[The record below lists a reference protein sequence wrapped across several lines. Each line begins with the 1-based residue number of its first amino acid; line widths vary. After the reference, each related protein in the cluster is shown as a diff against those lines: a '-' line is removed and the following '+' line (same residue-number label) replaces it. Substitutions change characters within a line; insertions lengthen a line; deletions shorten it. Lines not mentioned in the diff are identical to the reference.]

1 MHQSSMVE
9 HTQSRW
15 SGAAPKV
22 LALIAT
28 ALVGWFFGAY
38 VGSMFSAPVEVPP
51 GATSIPVAASPV
63 VSPVSSPGTGETI
76 ASPPGEPSTS
86 PPAVP
91 TISVLLPTVAPT
103 APPTP
108 TPPPGRGTSLEG
120 IGFAV
125 QLVDYEL
132 RPPDHPEKAAVKYTL
147 RFVNTSPQT
156 VRAEMNLADIKGMD
170 NLGAAY
176 EDYYVAANRFAAE
189 RCGLAPNAPKFQENI
204 TIQLP
209 AEGVKQFDFY
219 LSRSGAEGSCQEQ
232 GTARSRVDSRVDSSA
247 QLVDI
252 QIGRIAYTGDR
263 PRELP
268 SAWWRLS
275 R

>member
-1 MHQSSMVE
+1 MVE
-9 HTQSRW
+9 YTPSRW
-15 SGAAPKV
+15 SGAWPKI
-22 LALIAT
+22 LALVAT

-38 VGSMFSAPVEVPP
+38 VGSMFSAPVDVPASSSSAP
-51 GATSIPVAASPV
+51 LAASPIA
-63 VSPVSSPGTGETI
+63 SPVSSPGVGQSV
-76 ASPPGEPSTS
+76 ASQPGEAPTISPS
-86 PPAVP
+86 AP

-108 TPPPGRGTSLEG
+108 TPPPGRGASMEG

-132 RPPDHPEKAAVKYTL
+132 RPSDHPEKAAVKYTL
-147 RFVNTSPQT
+147 RFVNTSGQT

-176 EDYYVAANRFAAE
+176 EDYYVHGNRFATQ
-189 RCGLAPNAPKFQENI
+189 RCGPAANAPKFQENV

-219 LSRSGAEGSCQEQ
+219 LTRSGAEGGCADQ
-232 GTARSRVDSRVDSSA
+232 GTARSRVDPGA

-252 QIGRIAYTGDR
+252 QVGRIAYTGDR

-268 SAWWRLS
+268 SAWWRFS